1 MSGMERE
8 EERRGKSS
16 GRKGMAQRA
25 EREEEREGVHGGEE
39 ERGGSGLSTSRP
51 PNKSEQVQ
59 GGMAVHVGSETDVR
73 NSGKGFLGSAHS

>member
-1 MSGMERE
+1 
-8 EERRGKSS
+8 
-16 GRKGMAQRA
+16 MAVR
-25 EREEEREGVHGGEE
+25 EE

-73 NSGKGFLGSAHS
+73 NSGKGSLESTAELPSTR